1 MNLEDIDKLSNENLI
16 KIIKKYEIPHN
27 NSLSRDNAI
36 KLVKDFFIKKKKKKE
51 NNTDVKSVNINRSN
65 RQRRM
70 SSANSTVT
78 KRDNIPSSDVKHIR
92 DRRMSQPTTTDEKK
106 QAQINHE
113 LKQNQYKGQ
122 KEILEELNKK
132 MPIYDKHGIY
142 PPQNRL
148 VAIGD
153 VHGDLKVTLIS
164 LKLAGVI
171 DKDIHPYNFDINKVE
186 WIGGSTWI
194 VQTGDQIDR
203 CRPDNWDKDC
213 IENLDDVEE
222 DEGNNMLIIKLF
234 KLLDDK
240 AKQFGGRVI
249 TLVGNHELMNV
260 DRDFRYVSPQEFLEF
275 VPIKDRV
282 SKKTK
287 DGLPLGYYHRA
298 KAFERGGSIATYY
311 ATHKKSVVIVG
322 SWLFVHGGFSHSLS
336 QKLTIQEINEL
347 VQKWLLNKT
356 NENEEELFDE
366 IFRQDDDLSPFW
378 CRLFAE
384 ENNEGE
390 NTEEGFNHL
399 LNILNKRNKK
409 LMPIK
414 GMVIAH
420 TPQYM
425 HDRYLNSLYGNRLWR
440 IDVGM
445 SRAFG
450 KHDMCGDNKY
460 RQIQVL
466 IINNDNSFEVK
477 KQPFNGRQPGPG
489 IGDVADLNLT
499 GFLK

>member
-1 MNLEDIDKLSNENLI
+1 
-16 KIIKKYEIPHN
+16 
-27 NSLSRDNAI
+27 
-36 KLVKDFFIKKKKKKE
+36 
-51 NNTDVKSVNINRSN
+51 
-65 RQRRM
+65 
-70 SSANSTVT
+70 
-78 KRDNIPSSDVKHIR
+78 
-92 DRRMSQPTTTDEKK
+92 
-106 QAQINHE
+106 
-113 LKQNQYKGQ
+113 
-122 KEILEELNKK
+122 

-322 SWLFVHGGFSHSLS
+322 AGVFGCSTAYHLARSGV
-336 QKLTIQEINEL
+336 KPL
-347 VQKWLLNKT
+347 VIERESIGARASGKAWGITCGLRCPGA
-356 NENEEELFDE
+356 
-366 IFRQDDDLSPFW
+366 FRPRAS
-378 CRLFAE
+378 AE
-384 ENNEGE
+384 TE
-390 NTEEGFNHL
+390 NTQTPKLSGQKDKIPKH
-399 LNILNKRNKK
+399 KRT
-409 LMPIK
+409 
-414 GMVIAH
+414 G
-420 TPQYM
+420 
-425 HDRYLNSLYGNRLWR
+425 
-440 IDVGM
+440 
-445 SRAFG
+445 
-450 KHDMCGDNKY
+450 
-460 RQIQVL
+460 
-466 IINNDNSFEVK
+466 SF
-477 KQPFNGRQPGPG
+477 
-489 IGDVADLNLT
+489 
-499 GFLK
+499 